1 MPPINAVN
9 EAYRAYMTIS
19 NASFH
24 EYYGTFQRFTDNDY
38 DKKSVFAQVGNG
50 VGMAEF
56 SSMEEGLMFITCYME
71 LKHRYIDLKHL
82 VNQLGE
88 DGQQTNEPMSS
99 VNRAILVEWV
109 SVTNN
114 FIHRY
119 GMTMVPYDVRSS
131 LHEVRLS
138 VGLHALTWPII
149 LLLNLDGTIA
159 LSDDFDH
166 LGRVQSV
173 YL

>member
-1 MPPINAVN
+1 MPAVNAVN
-9 EAYRAYMTIS
+9 EAYREYMMIS
-19 NASFH
+19 NATFH
-24 EYYGTFQRFTDNDY
+24 EYYGTYQRFTDNDY
-38 DKKSVFAQVGNG
+38 DKKSVFSIAGNG

-56 SSMEEGLMFITCYME
+56 SSMEEGSSFITRYME
-71 LKHRYIDLKHL
+71 LKHRYMELKHL
-82 VNQLGE
+82 MNQLCE
-88 DGQQTNEPMSS
+88 DGQQTNEPISS
-99 VNRAILVEWV
+99 VNHAILAEWV
-109 SVTNN
+109 ALTNN

-119 GMTMVPYDVRSS
+119 GMAMVPYDVRLS
-131 LHEVRLS
+131 LHDVRCS

-159 LSDDFDH
+159 LSDDVDH